1 MDEKSHQICPIFPFI
16 YFINNFYPLLMCTTK
31 LIPYQIACGF
41 RNWNWH
47 HHFPFIVW
55 LVKKIYGLGA
65 NWKITESIFFLCKI
79 CNKGFHIFPG
89 LVLLIHY
96 IQVTMNLHKVC
107 TGNIFTFREIW
118 RNQNSL
124 LKLSDLW
131 NVGYILPGRT

>member
-1 MDEKSHQICPIFPFI
+1 MDEKSHLICPIFPFI

-41 RNWNWH
+41 RNWNWNWH

-96 IQVTMNLHKVC
+96 IQVTMNLHCKYVQFLIVSSFHC
-107 TGNIFTFREIW
+107 NLAVRFTLIA
-118 RNQNSL
+118 
-124 LKLSDLW
+124 LSS
-131 NVGYILPGRT
+131 PM